1 MLQGPSLEAC
11 LKPAR
16 SFYTRFKFSEV
27 KKNNKK
33 KRKGGWEQIVYWSP
47 TALRAHPLHART
59 DSYIQWDLMPFFPLP
74 PFLEII
80 ATASTNMWK
89 GLPETQKLYI
99 KAPSKT
105 EVCFAHGL
113 DSQQTSQA
121 RGREWGAGEQRWLI
135 RRTDNAFRD
144 QRAQEF
150 YGSCMGNWRVNMG
163 SDTSTGETAS
173 DLKHQ
178 WLITATTIYTSWRP
192 APRSPALLPPALTAR
207 DRWLLQVRFFVLVC
221 QA

>member
-150 YGSCMGNWRVNMG
+150 YGSCMGNKSEYGLWHLHWWNCQWPQTPVTHN
-163 SDTSTGETAS
+163 SYNNLHQ
-173 DLKHQ
+173 LKTCPQ
-178 WLITATTIYTSWRP
+178 EPCLA
-192 APRSPALLPPALTAR
+192 APCSY
-207 DRWLLQVRFFVLVC
+207 C
-221 QA
+221 